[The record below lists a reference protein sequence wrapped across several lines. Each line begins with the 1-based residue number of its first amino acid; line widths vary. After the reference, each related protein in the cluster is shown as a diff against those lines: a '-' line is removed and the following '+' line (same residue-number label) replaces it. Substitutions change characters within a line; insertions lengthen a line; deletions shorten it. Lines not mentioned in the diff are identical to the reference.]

1 MRIRIFQIWIGSMF
15 VSSQNKMFIR
25 ESIGNKN
32 SFKEMITYK
41 SENGN
46 PVLHFT
52 VGRLFNNQ

>member
-32 SFKEMITYK
+32 SFKEMNTYK
-41 SENGN
+41 GNGN